1 MAYVL
6 CNFWVFDI
14 SFLGLRGVDRH
25 LGPLYSQ
32 VVQEWPG
39 LPRGVKFDP
48 TDQEIIQHLLAKS
61 GTGDAKP
68 HPFISE
74 FIPTVDKEDGIC
86 YTHPCNLPVS
96 QPFLLS
102 NILADEG
109 VKEDGSSSHFFH
121 RAIKAYN
128 TGTRKR
134 RKIHGDD
141 VGDVRWHKTGR
152 TKPVFVNGV
161 QKGCKKIM
169 VLYMSTTKGA
179 KAEKTNWV
187 MHQYHLGTQEDEK
200 DGECVISKVFRQQ
213 QQMKQGDKNGGDAF
227 DVTDDIVVRV
237 DPVTPKSV
245 TPEPPLKEMQ
255 VDPIEELLLPS
266 ADPVVQDDDMGY
278 ADEVTQFEETILRN
292 DDNSASDNPA
302 DQALDHDN
310 NEIESEENIY
320 MVNSQQLIA
329 GLQLCADFL
338 QSQSPE
344 RDDNVD
350 AVVKKKSV
358 LSEYA
363 HLGSE
368 VLKKDLE
375 DCVNLDLGPSN
386 TDLDTQPEF
395 RLSQLVNIV
404 SDSMFISKIFIRR
417 QVLYRHSHMWTMFL
431 IYHAEDFCSQ
441 ESYSAWGGKFGDE

>member
-1 MAYVL
+1 MAGPSWL
-6 CNFWVFDI
+6 
-14 SFLGLRGVDRH
+14 VDGNRIATKIKSASATCDSEKTKWQSNPCRSCPNCH
-25 LGPLYSQ
+25 YIIDNSD

-61 GTGDAKP
+61 GTGNEKP

-86 YTHPCNLPVS
+86 YTHPCNLP
-96 QPFLLS
+96 
-102 NILADEG
+102 G
-109 VKEDGSSSHFFH
+109 VKQDGSASHFFH

-169 VLYMSTTKGA
+169 VLYMSTAKGG

-213 QQMKQGDKNGGDAF
+213 QQIKQGDKNGEDAS
-227 DVTDDIVVRV
+227 DVTDDVVVRV

-255 VDPIEELLLPS
+255 GDPIEEVLLPC
-266 ADPVVQDDDMGY
+266 ADPVVQDEDMGY
-278 ADEVTQFEETILRN
+278 AADEFAQIEETLFRN

-302 DQALDHDN
+302 EQALDHDN
-310 NEIESEENIY
+310 NEIESQENLY

-350 AVVKKKSV
+350 VVVKKKSV

-363 HLGSE
+363 HLGSD

-375 DCVNLDLGPSN
+375 DCVNLDVGPSN
-386 TDLDTQPEF
+386 ADLDTQPEF
-395 RLSQLVNIV
+395 RLSQL
-404 SDSMFISKIFIRR
+404 
-417 QVLYRHSHMWTMFL
+417 
-431 IYHAEDFCSQ
+431 DFCSQ
-441 ESYSAWGGKFGDE
+441 ESYSAWGGSKLGDE